1 MPDAKEVAHPK
12 PTLATV
18 RELYS
23 HAFTCAQPECPQWLY
38 RQEPGVVRPVLNSR
52 VSHIHARQPGGP
64 RWKPGMSP
72 ADNRSVENLLLM
84 CIPHSYEI
92 DEHEKRF
99 SPELLQEWRVCQIQ
113 EYLDRRHGWPID
125 ENEAAD
131 VSAVSF
137 DSPVIAAPVLTSVV
151 EAAELFALRAV
162 STRPGPAAAAA
173 AWRRTRAEANAM
185 MFVYDDEGNRVFVE
199 PSNMERQQHERVVHL
214 ALDGVRAVVGPLYE
228 DVLAKVATARHT
240 SVQSAPWC
248 DWVARAADELLA
260 AASIWPWE
268 PPYED
273 TDRLSDAAAEVRA
286 AVGGLAASLRGE
298 NPPAPPTV
306 PEPIVNE
313 ENEARLALAEAM
325 AAHNALLER
334 ARPWSRVKTKAYD
347 PDLRAEL
354 VVAAEEVTLIPQVWS
369 TYGFAL
375 SSVASLAASVARNA
389 TDEEVTALID
399 EDRARRP
406 LVIAATLL
414 VELWREMNDTERG
427 DLANL
432 ARNSLLKELAAQ
444 DWSTENAWV
453 GNYVHGTQ
461 IFTPWSH
468 WTSAEVVKAAL
479 EGALDAAP
487 ERLDDVL
494 LTCAPWLERE
504 SRVDGSRRAERSYR
518 ELAPWFPVEAVL
530 RAAAIQY
537 PHVVATTSDY
547 DDGIPEGIPQAE
559 HHLSHVL
566 RLATESAGHTGESG

>member
-1 MPDAKEVAHPK
+1 MPDAEEVAHPK

-23 HAFTCAQPECPQWLY
+23 HAFTCAQPECPEWLY
-38 RQEPGVVRPVLNSR
+38 RQEPGVARPVLNSR

-64 RWKPGMSP
+64 RWKPGMSS

-92 DEHEKRF
+92 DEHETRF
-99 SPELLQEWRVCQIQ
+99 SPELLQEWRVGQIQ
-113 EYLDRRHGWPID
+113 EYFDRRHGWPID
-125 ENEAAD
+125 EDEAAE
-131 VSAVSF
+131 VLAVSF
-137 DSPVIAAPVLTSVV
+137 DSPTIAAPVLTSVV

-173 AWRRTRAEANAM
+173 AWRRTRAQANAM
-185 MFVYDDEGNRVFVE
+185 MFAHDDEGNRVFVE
-199 PSNMERQQHERVVHL
+199 PSNMERQQHERAVL
-214 ALDGVRAVVGPLYE
+214 AALDEVRAVVGPLYE

-240 SVQSAPWC
+240 SVRSGPWC
-248 DWVARAADELLA
+248 DWVTRAADELLA
-260 AASIWPWE
+260 AASTWPWE

-298 NPPAPPTV
+298 NPPAPPAV
-306 PEPIVNE
+306 PEPVVSE
-313 ENEARLALAEAM
+313 ADEARAALAEAM

-354 VVAAEEVTLIPQVWS
+354 VVAADAVTLIPQVFS

-375 SSVASLAASVARNA
+375 GSVASLAASVARNA
-389 TDEEVTALID
+389 TDEEVTALIG

-406 LVIAATLL
+406 LVVAAALL
-414 VELWREMNDTERG
+414 VELWREMNDAERG
-427 DLANL
+427 DLADL
-432 ARNSLLKELAAQ
+432 ARESLLEELAAQ
-444 DWSTENAWV
+444 DWSTEDAWV
-453 GNYVHGTQ
+453 GNYVHGAQ
-461 IFTPWSH
+461 MFTPWWH

-479 EGALDAAP
+479 GDALDAAP
-487 ERLDDVL
+487 ERLDDVV

-518 ELAPWFPVEAVL
+518 ELSPWFPTEAVV
-530 RAAAIQY
+530 RAAAVQY
-537 PHVVATTSDY
+537 PHLVASASDY
-547 DDGIPEGIPQAE
+547 DDGVAEGTPQVE
-559 HHLSHVL
+559 HHLSHIL
-566 RLATESAGHTGESG
+566 RLAT

>member
-1 MPDAKEVAHPK
+1 VPDPEEVAHPK

-23 HAFTCAQPECPQWLY
+23 HAFTCAQPECPEWLY
-38 RQEPGVVRPVLNSR
+38 RQEPGVARPVLNSR

-64 RWKPGMSP
+64 RWKPGMSS

-92 DEHEKRF
+92 DEHETRF
-99 SPELLQEWRVCQIQ
+99 SPELLQEWRVGQIQ
-113 EYLDRRHGWPID
+113 EYFDRRHGWPID
-125 ENEAAD
+125 EDEAAE

-137 DSPVIAAPVLTSVV
+137 DSPTMAAPVLTSVV

-173 AWRRTRAEANAM
+173 AWRRTRAQANAM
-185 MFVYDDEGNRVFVE
+185 MFAHDDEGNRVFVE
-199 PSNMERQQHERVVHL
+199 PSNMERQQHERAVL
-214 ALDGVRAVVGPLYE
+214 AALDGVRAVLAPAYE
-228 DVLAKVATARHT
+228 DVLAKVASARHT
-240 SVQSAPWC
+240 SVRSGPWC

-260 AASIWPWE
+260 AASTWPWE

-273 TDRLSDAAAEVRA
+273 TNRLSDAAAEVRA
-286 AVGGLAASLRGE
+286 AVGGLASSLRGE
-298 NPPAPPTV
+298 NPAAPPAV
-306 PEPIVNE
+306 PEPVVSKTD
-313 ENEARLALAEAM
+313 EARAALAEAT

-334 ARPWSRVKTKAYD
+334 ARPWSRVKMKAYD

-354 VVAAEEVTLIPQVWS
+354 VVAAEAVTLIPQVFS

-375 SSVASLAASVARNA
+375 GSVASLAASVARNA
-389 TDEEVTALID
+389 TDEEVTALIG

-406 LVIAATLL
+406 LVVAAALL
-414 VELWREMNDTERG
+414 VEVWREMSAAKRG
-427 DLANL
+427 DLADL
-432 ARNSLLKELAAQ
+432 ARESLLEELTAQ

-453 GNYVHGTQ
+453 GNYVHGAQ
-461 IFTPWSH
+461 IFTPWWH

-479 EGALDAAP
+479 GDALDVAP
-487 ERLDDVL
+487 ERLNDVV

-504 SRVDGSRRAERSYR
+504 SKVDGSRRAERSYR
-518 ELAPWFPVEAVL
+518 ELSPWFPTEAAV
-530 RAAAIQY
+530 RAAAVQY

-547 DDGIPEGIPQAE
+547 DDGVAEGTPQVE
-559 HHLSHVL
+559 HHLSHIL
-566 RLATESAGHTGESG
+566 RLATGSAARVGDI